1 MQVRIP
7 DDEEPDQASPS
18 YDPDNEQPEQEE
30 TPDQE
35 PTPLTGAEL
44 VAARYRELRAEERS
58 RSANSLAPELAEGTG
73 YTVGTVRKY
82 LGDIK
87 RAEREAAVAG

>member
-7 DDEEPDQASPS
+7 DGEEPDQASS
-18 YDPDNEQPEQEE
+18 SSDRDDAQPEQGV
-30 TPDQE
+30 TPDQK

-58 RSANSLAPELAEGTG
+58 RSANSLTPDLAEGTV

-87 RAEREAAVAG
+87 RAERQATAGD